1 MTRIRNSPGGPAPLM
16 AVHYVAKQATA
27 ESSGCALPS
36 REIPREDPSI
46 CPACSFL
53 LPCSVT
59 EHGSNS
65 PRHFSRKTDS
75 PTPPKHAAGLT
86 AFYPTPTVLHWDNW
100 DTWDKSPRPLPIG
113 RLMFPIRIFTPG
125 QHWDTLGHFIFR
137 TYQGKRMALNTPPV
151 AVLLGRPRRSYAAF
165 SLAVV
170 IHSQPRPSIPAGSL
184 VRVIGQGCECFAAP
198 QPVRVRCIGSTGDN
212 LPACSRQASAAV
224 SQLGT
229 LSTPPPVI
237 AAPFGRNNAGQAF
250 NCRGCFSVLILRAGI
265 HQRGRTFWQ
274 HRAPINH
281 HRTQTTQAGYE
292 PRGCVPQ
299 LARLL

>member
-1 MTRIRNSPGGPAPLM
+1 M

-65 PRHFSRKTDS
+65 PRHFPRKTDS
-75 PTPPKHAAGLT
+75 PTPPKHAAGLR

-113 RLMFPIRIFTPG
+113 HLMFPICIFTPG
-125 QHWDTLGHFIFR
+125 QHWDTVGHFIFR
-137 TYQGKRMALNTPPV
+137 TYQGKRMAANTRPV

-170 IHSQPRPSIPAGSL
+170 IHSQPRPSVPAGSL
-184 VRVIGQGCECFAAP
+184 VRVIGQGREGFATP
-198 QPVRVRCIGSTGDN
+198 QPVGVRCIASASDN
-212 LPACSRQASAAV
+212 LPADNRQASAAV
-224 SQLGT
+224 SQLGA
-229 LSTPPPVI
+229 LRTPPPVI
-237 AAPFGRNNAGQAF
+237 AAPFGRNNAGQAL
-250 NCRGCFSVLILRAGI
+250 NLRGRFSVPILRAGI
-265 HQRGRTFWQ
+265 HQGGRPGWQ
-274 HRAPINH
+274 HRPPINQH
-281 HRTQTTQAGYE
+281 QNQTTSAGYE
-292 PRGCVPQ
+292 PHGRGLL
-299 LARLL
+299 LAGSP